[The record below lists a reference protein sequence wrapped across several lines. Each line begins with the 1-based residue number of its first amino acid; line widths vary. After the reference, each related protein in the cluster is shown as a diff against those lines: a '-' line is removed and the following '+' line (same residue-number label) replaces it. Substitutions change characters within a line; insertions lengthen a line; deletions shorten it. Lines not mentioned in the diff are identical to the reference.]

1 MPGQFGPTSL
11 VLPWVL
17 SMSVIRTISIT
28 INVDFHDEIQSRT
41 MLWDAFRYTKRSAP
55 VWLDTG
61 TVHIHTTRLEVFRL
75 QLPLLCPWLLLGV
88 CYNELTRPP

>member
-17 SMSVIRTISIT
+17 RMSVIRTMST
-28 INVDFHDEIQSRT
+28 TVNGDIQDQIQLRT

-55 VWLDTG
+55 VWLDIR
-61 TVHIHTTRLEVFRL
+61 TVHIYTIRPEVFRL
-75 QLPLLCPWLLLGV
+75 QWPPLCPWLLLGV
-88 CYNELTRPP
+88 CSRSE